1 MCVGG
6 SAPKAPDIPPPL
18 PEAPQTPTLPSGAAP
33 GDTGGADRRRR
44 RAAAGETGTILTG
57 PRGIQDG
64 VASGP
69 KTLLGQ

>member
-1 MCVGG
+1 MCMGG
-6 SAPKAPDIPPPL
+6 SPKAPAPPAAL
-18 PEAPQTPTLPSGAAP
+18 PEAPQTPTLPSGAAAAP
-33 GDTGGADRRRR
+33 SGADKRRR

-64 VASGP
+64 VTSGP